1 MQLFIQKQQKE
12 TDFNQTAEKI
22 DYEDAA
28 TGSDHPK
35 STQIQIALDHA
46 VKQLPEKQRFVFM
59 LRYFE
64 ALNYEKIAAITGT
77 TVGGAKANYH
87 QAIKKMEQILK
98 QD

>member
-1 MQLFIQKQQKE
+1 
-12 TDFNQTAEKI
+12 
-22 DYEDAA
+22 
-28 TGSDHPK
+28 
-35 STQIQIALDHA
+35 